1 MGANSVIF
9 HHIGLYHHSSGIG
22 LPACRLR
29 GIHALAAVVGLSL
42 AFGMPSQSSGQT
54 LSLGQYGVFEVSGG
68 TGSVSA
74 SGDQI
79 SGGIALGNP
88 TTSTFSGTTVTGTVY
103 EVTGAKATGLSSSVN
118 VQTGQNLT
126 TASQTAISASSTASG
141 LTATTSYGNITGA
154 TTFTAKTGA
163 ELSVY
168 DITSLTLS
176 GANLTISGSSN
187 QTFVFNITKGM
198 TLSGMSILL
207 TGGVTANNVLFN
219 VLGGAVTISGAKSNG
234 TILDLTNAI
243 TVSGST
249 VNGALVSEHAITLSG
264 STVTAQPFTA
274 SAPELPTIAMAGLA
288 GLLVLA
294 KAGFNRF
301 RRKLNVSATPAPL

>member
-1 MGANSVIF
+1 MGANPVIF

-42 AFGMPSQSSGQT
+42 AFGIPSQSSGQT
-54 LSLGQYGVFEVSGG
+54 LNLGNYGVFEVSGG

-118 VQTGQNLT
+118 VQTGQNL
-126 TASQTAISASSTASG
+126 ASASESVASASSTASG
-141 LTATTSYGNITGA
+141 LTATASYGNITGA
-154 TTFTAKTGA
+154 TKFTAGIGA
-163 ELSVY
+163 DLSVY
-168 DITSLTLS
+168 NITSLNLS
-176 GANLTISGSSN
+176 GANLTISGFSN

-219 VLGGAVTISGAKSNG
+219 VLGGAVTISGVKTNG
-234 TILDLTNAI
+234 TILDLNNAI
-243 TVSGST
+243 TASGST
-249 VNGALVSEHAITLSG
+249 INGGLLSQHSITLSG
-264 STVTAQPFTA
+264 STVTAEPFA
-274 SAPELPTIAMAGLA
+274 SPAPELPTIAMAGLA

-294 KAGFNRF
+294 RAGFNRL
-301 RRKLNVSATPAPL
+301 RRKLTVPAAPARL